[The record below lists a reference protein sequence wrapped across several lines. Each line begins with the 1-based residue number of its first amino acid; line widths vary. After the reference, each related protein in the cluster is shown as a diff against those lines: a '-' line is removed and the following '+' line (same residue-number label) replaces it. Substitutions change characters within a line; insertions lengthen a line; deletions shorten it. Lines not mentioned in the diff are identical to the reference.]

1 MTPAICVA
9 SKAGIAFTVHEFAH
23 DQSHDSYGLEAA
35 AKLNVPADRIFKTL
49 IVDVGSVLAVG
60 IIPVTAMLNMKSMAR
75 VLGAKKA
82 AMADKADV
90 ERSTGYV
97 LGGVSPL
104 GQKKQLR
111 TIIDVAAL
119 GHPTIFV
126 SAGRRGL
133 EIELCP
139 HDLERITGAEFA
151 DIRQ

>member
-75 VLGAKKA
+75 VLGAKRQPWPTKRMWSGQQGMSWEESVPSGKKTA
-82 AMADKADV
+82 A
-90 ERSTGYV
+90 
-97 LGGVSPL
+97 
-104 GQKKQLR
+104 
-111 TIIDVAAL
+111 
-119 GHPTIFV
+119 H
-126 SAGRRGL
+126 
-133 EIELCP
+133 
-139 HDLERITGAEFA
+139 HH
-151 DIRQ
+151 